1 MAQDDKNLITDY
13 CPFDCPRKKY
23 KVFFCMKRFLKSI
36 ETYCPLFTY
45 TQEERLAFFKKIE
58 EKGEPEED

>member
-1 MAQDDKNLITDY
+1 MAKDDKNLITDY
-13 CPFDCPRKKY
+13 CPFDCPRKKH

-58 EKGEPEED
+58 EKGDQKED

>member
-1 MAQDDKNLITDY
+1 
-13 CPFDCPRKKY
+13 
-23 KVFFCMKRFLKSI
+23 MKRFLKSI